1 MAPPVAFMS
10 TRAKVDFSTSKEY
23 FDWIFARFAVN
34 NTPAVA
40 KLRSLCE
47 LAKERFGPSRHLQL
61 KLRANRA
68 LSWRASALD
77 QCQNL
82 VRHPRAS
89 PLLLHPPGISPL
101 PVP

>member
-47 LAKERFGPSRHLQL
+47 LAKDGKDGGFIYQV
-61 KLRANRA
+61 RA
-68 LSWRASALD
+68 
-77 QCQNL
+77 
-82 VRHPRAS
+82 P
-89 PLLLHPPGISPL
+89 
-101 PVP
+101 